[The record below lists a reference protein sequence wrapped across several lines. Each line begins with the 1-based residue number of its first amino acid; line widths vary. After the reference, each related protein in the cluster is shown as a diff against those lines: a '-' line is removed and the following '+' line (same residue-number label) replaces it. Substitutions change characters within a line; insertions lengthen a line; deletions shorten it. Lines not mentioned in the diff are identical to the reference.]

1 MIIIGEAKIGRGVI
15 ANFPSEMLCA
25 ARSGGPHPAAAG
37 LVCNLELPKKK
48 QSAGNG
54 RNSRQGAGSQR
65 SPVQGKQWRSG
76 AGPLGDAGSSQHP
89 FPRASRQEMLD
100 ASRQEIAGCSPHPF
114 PRVSRQEMLD
124 NRSIPSRGQAG
135 RTHGSFSPGTKG
147 SWGSL
152 PPSVQGTPGSTVLA
166 GNGGWNMAPCQR
178 VRLKCSGSHAATSSC
193 HLLSVQN

>member
-65 SPVQGKQWRSG
+65 SPVQGKHWRSG

-100 ASRQEIAGCSPHPF
+100 ASRQE
-114 PRVSRQEMLD
+114 MLD
-124 NRSIPSRGQAG
+124 ALRIPSRG
-135 RTHGSFSPGTKG
+135 
-147 SWGSL
+147 
-152 PPSVQGTPGSTVLA
+152 
-166 GNGGWNMAPCQR
+166 
-178 VRLKCSGSHAATSSC
+178 
-193 HLLSVQN
+193 